1 MTHAL
6 LRIGLDLGTSSTK
19 IAAVDPD
26 GRIRATL
33 KIEPEG
39 GRRVTYDEA
48 IRRFL
53 TAHAI
58 ERPRV
63 RCITVTGIG
72 SLGAP
77 DAIMDIPVRSRDE
90 FSCIGRGAL
99 FLTGLSE
106 AVIIS
111 MGTGTALVRAR
122 GLEVTH
128 LGGSGVGGGMLL
140 GLCRHFYKLA
150 DFDEIMDIAGRGDLG
165 RVDLQISHLTGGG
178 YGGMGENITVANL
191 ARMAPEARREDVVLG
206 IINMILETVG
216 MMGAMACRCG
226 GWGTVAVSG
235 AMTRVRQSGRM
246 FERLQEL
253 TGIRFVVAADPVY
266 ATAVGAALL
275 GETEAD

>member
-1 MTHAL
+1 MTPAP
-6 LRIGLDLGTSSTK
+6 LRIGLDLGASSTK
-19 IAAVDPD
+19 IAAVDQD
-26 GRIRATL
+26 GRVRSTL
-33 KIEPEG
+33 KIEPEN
-39 GRRVTYDEA
+39 GRRVAYDEV

-53 TAHAI
+53 AAHAI

-63 RCITVTGIG
+63 RSITATGIG
-72 SLGAP
+72 AIGAP
-77 DAIMDIPVRSRDE
+77 DAILGIPVLHRDE

-99 FLTGLSE
+99 FLTGLAE

-128 LGGSGVGGGMLL
+128 LGGTGVGGGMLM
-140 GLCRHFYKLA
+140 GLCRHFYGLA
-150 DFDEIMDIAGRGDLG
+150 DFDEIVEIAGRGDLG
-165 RVDLQISHLTGGG
+165 RVDLQIGHLVGGG

-235 AMTRVRQSGRM
+235 AMTRVRQSGRV

-253 TGIRFVVAADPVY
+253 TGIRFVVAEDPVY

-275 GETEAD
+275 GEEETK